1 MSEQTP
7 LVAAI
12 SLYLHGDMEH
22 GVLSDLA
29 SVMFNYDITVACLVE
44 LSVLE
49 LLC

>member
-1 MSEQTP
+1 MSEQTR

-29 SVMFNYDITVACLVE
+29 SVMFNHDITVA
-44 LSVLE
+44 S
-49 LLC
+49 